1 MIMYKK
7 VLGIN
12 GLTVLVSL
20 EENEMGS
27 SLGS

>member
-1 MIMYKK
+1 MYKK

-27 SLGS
+27 SLGSW